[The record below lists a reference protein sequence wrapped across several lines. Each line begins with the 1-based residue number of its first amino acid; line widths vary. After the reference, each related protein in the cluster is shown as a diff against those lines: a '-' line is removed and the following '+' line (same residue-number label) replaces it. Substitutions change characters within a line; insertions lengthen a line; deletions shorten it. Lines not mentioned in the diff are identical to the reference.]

1 MAIVLRDWHLILFF
15 LSLWI
20 AAAVMFAQVGGERKQ
35 YMVSV
40 TGVNQK
46 KNNYSFYLP
55 YFH

>member
-15 LSLWI
+15 LSLWV

-40 TGVNQK
+40 TGVRRK
-46 KNNYSFYLP
+46 KTTTHFICHF
-55 YFH
+55 FH

>member
-35 YMVSV
+35 YMVSI

-55 YFH
+55 FFH